1 VDNQYTLPIQV
12 DESVEIM
19 YLDPEEELRVAVLD
33 GLARCFFW
41 DTISLSPAV
50 AYGAD
55 INVTTLAPW
64 LTNPQWIK
72 AMRYNLP
79 GSRIAPNRV
88 SWWEPYRSGKNVML
102 RSVGTW
108 PGSIEISV
116 LRPHVTFVN
125 GETSYAG
132 PNSDLDVLYLDLD
145 YAVAAGV
152 IGVWKNFPERISPVA
167 TQEMRIARKDAAL
180 EFTKKSMMIAGQ
192 VPEHIQFDYSRRLD
206 ITQIGNLPEVV
217 S

>member
-1 VDNQYTLPIQV
+1 
-12 DESVEIM
+12 
-19 YLDPEEELRVAVLD
+19 
-33 GLARCFFW
+33 
-41 DTISLSPAV
+41 
-50 AYGAD
+50 
-55 INVTTLAPW
+55 
-64 LTNPQWIK
+64 
-72 AMRYNLP
+72 
-79 GSRIAPNRV
+79 
-88 SWWEPYRSGKNVML
+88 ML

-108 PGSIEISV
+108 PGSIELQV

>member
-1 VDNQYTLPIQV
+1 VDNQYALPIQV

-41 DTISLSPAV
+41 DTISLSPGLT
-50 AYGAD
+50 YGAD

-72 AMRYNLP
+72 GMRYSFS
-79 GSRIAPNRV
+79 GSTLLQPSRV

-116 LRPHVTFVN
+116 LRPHISFVN

-132 PNSDLDVLYLDLD
+132 PNSDLDVLYLDLE
-145 YAVAAGV
+145 YAVSG
-152 IGVWKNFPERISPVA
+152 WS
-167 TQEMRIARKDAAL
+167 
-180 EFTKKSMMIAGQ
+180 
-192 VPEHIQFDYSRRLD
+192 YRRL
-206 ITQIGNLPEVV
+206 EEF